1 MVDDK
6 GPMIIA
12 VCWSFTALG
21 LIFVVGRLFVR
32 ATVHQ
37 KLFSDDYWIILS
49 SFCAILSNALVITSI
64 GWVNVKHFT
73 ALDLEQKQNTVKR
86 RINTIDID
94 LRLNRTVAP
103 ADVCIPTEG
112 LAFWA
117 SSFSAFLD
125 FYLAKKLALTCA
137 LGMGIISGCAGI
149 VEATGVPTLSSQDV
163 SFGSSEGNLII
174 IAACIPILQPI
185 LEMFKGR
192 SIWSLDRESGSYQ
205 YNSHSKRS
213 AQQQQQP
220 RQDSIE
226 LRSKPRK
233 KVDVYGFTMH
243 AKEDS
248 EESIVH
254 PDKHSATSSS
264 GRQSDTYPESED
276 KIVKSSTVTITYDQG
291 EERPTS
297 AATRWAAIRVKS
309 EKKKSG
315 RTEFKT
321 LNLRAFRQSLASATA
336 LAPDIQPCFPKR
348 SETAVFRSTPVT
360 IQYRA
365 KDSKEDVEPTAATS
379 QENMRRGPAAR
390 PPSLR

>member
-12 VCWSFTALG
+12 VCWTFTALG
-21 LIFVVGRLFVR
+21 LIFVGGRLFVR
-32 ATVHQ
+32 ATVHR

-49 SFCAILSNALVITSI
+49 SACAILSNALVTISV
-64 GWVNVKHFT
+64 GWGNGKRFT
-73 ALDLEQKQNTVKR
+73 VLDLEQKQNTVKWMIAAYVPGIETLGFPKLAVIALLTR
-86 RINTIDID
+86 LLAPGKLH
-94 LRLNRTVAP
+94 LRVLWSMGIICCLSLTAMVLTLLLQCTPPRALWTFSLPRNCLDPKVL
-103 ADVCIPTEG
+103 EG

-125 FYLAKKLALTCA
+125 FYLAVYPAVVLWKLQMRFQKKLALTCA

-149 VEATGVPTLSSQDV
+149 VKATGVPTLSSQDV
-163 SFGSSEGNLII
+163 SYDLCDPLYWTSIEGNLII

-192 SIWSLDRESGSYQ
+192 GIWSLDKKSGSYQ
-205 YNSHSKRS
+205 YNSHSKKS
-213 AQQQQQP
+213 AHHQQQQP
-220 RQDSIE
+220 QQDSIE

-248 EESIVH
+248 EESIVN
-254 PDKHSATSSS
+254 PGKNAETSSS

-291 EERPTS
+291 EEGPTS
-297 AATRWAAIRVKS
+297 AATRWAAI
-309 EKKKSG
+309 
-315 RTEFKT
+315 
-321 LNLRAFRQSLASATA
+321 
-336 LAPDIQPCFPKR
+336 
-348 SETAVFRSTPVT
+348 
-360 IQYRA
+360 
-365 KDSKEDVEPTAATS
+365 
-379 QENMRRGPAAR
+379 
-390 PPSLR
+390 